1 MRSIEIPNADER
13 DWRYRAFEILPG
25 ALTWTIL
32 ALPVLL
38 SIWSAKLAAYF
49 IIAYLLLWFV
59 RAIGLNVRSL
69 QGWRITNEHQR
80 APWKQLNEDLEILEP
95 NTKDAPKWHDRNLVR
110 IRNRIPEAVRI
121 KPSEVY
127 HAVIV
132 AFYNETREV
141 LEPTIQSVINSDY
154 DLKKVILIIAYE
166 ERGGPDSEK
175 LANQLIKQYGG
186 RFRFAAATKH
196 PEDIVGEVIGKGG
209 NITYA
214 GHYLKKYL
222 KSENIDPKYVV
233 VTTLDSD
240 NRPHKKYFAA
250 LTYTYCSTEEPKY
263 ASYQPIPMFL
273 NNIWDAPAPMRVVA
287 TGNSFW
293 NVILSMRPHM
303 LRNFSSH
310 AQPMSALID
319 TDFWS
324 VRTIVEDGHQ
334 YWRTFFR
341 FDGRH
346 DVFPIFVPIY
356 QDAVLA
362 ETYKRTLKIQFKQV
376 QRWAWGCSDIA
387 YVFYNGY
394 LKPNK
399 IPRMK
404 MLARFA
410 RLMEGH
416 LSWSTAPLI
425 LLLAAL
431 VPFLINPQSYLTNQ
445 LPQIA
450 RWIQT
455 VATLGILV
463 SLFLSF
469 RMLPPKPERYKRH
482 RTVWMVVQWVFL
494 PFTTIIYGAF
504 AAIWSQTRLML
515 GWYMGFNVTEKAVKK
530 DKTIAKKGVLRRISS
545 KLFRRSASTP

>member
-59 RAIGLNVRSL
+59 RAIGLNIRSL

-95 NTKDAPKWHDRNLVR
+95 HTKDAPKWHNRNLER
-110 IRNRIPEAVRI
+110 IRNSIPEQARI

-141 LEPTIQSVINSDY
+141 LEPTIQSVMNSDY

-166 ERGGPDSEK
+166 QRGGPDSEK
-175 LANQLIKQYGG
+175 LANQLIKEYGG

-196 PEDIVGEVIGKGG
+196 PEDIVGEVVGKGG

-214 GHYLKKYL
+214 GHHLKKYL
-222 KSENIDPKYVV
+222 KSENIDPKYVL

-346 DVFPIFVPIY
+346 DVFPIYVPIY

-404 MLARFA
+404 MLARFG

-530 DKTIAKKGVLRRISS
+530 DKTIVKKGVLRRISGR
-545 KLFRRSASTP
+545 LWGRNASTP